1 MGMFDTFY
9 TNCGECGNKI
19 VFQSKADECRLS
31 EYDYSNL
38 PIKIAIDLNFEKG
51 ICSKCGSTVEFVYHG
66 SLTVNPR
73 DITIK
78 TY

>member
-31 EYDYSNL
+31 EYDY
-38 PIKIAIDLNFEKG
+38 LNFEKG